1 VQSDRHNAFVSIHP
15 GQAWVIR
22 ALHNKRGVIVGFL
35 DPTGGSL
42 VLNWSVGPV
51 PIESLWA
58 EDFLWP
64 LRGEHGHD
72 MLDGFQVSLQCR
84 EHSWQAAGFSW
95 SLVPQDMRSKADTH
109 SLQLQ
114 ASSSC

>member
-1 VQSDRHNAFVSIHP
+1 
-15 GQAWVIR
+15 
-22 ALHNKRGVIVGFL
+22 VIVGFL

-42 VLNWSVGPV
+42 VLNWSVGLV

-64 LRGEHGHD
+64 LRGGHGHD
-72 MLDGFQVSLQCR
+72 MLDGFQVWLQCR
-84 EHSWQAAGFSW
+84 EYSGRAVGFSW
-95 SLVPQDMRSKADTH
+95 FLVPQYRRLKADTH

-114 ASSSC
+114 A